1 MRWILAVVAMTA
13 SACGDSLSGPTPGHY
28 TGHWTGT
35 FIVRQCVPV
44 GFTACEGTE
53 AVGSV
58 HAIDLML
65 IQTGATVS
73 GTLQV
78 TEAPINAMNVGG
90 TISGNVLTISGEVS
104 DTFNNRVSF
113 YRLRTTRWTTS
124 VDDDGAMHGA
134 FGLRHAWTW
143 GIASMRPIGETWTLE
158 QDAEISSLKPT
169 T

>member
-1 MRWILAVVAMTA
+1 MRRILAVVALAA
-13 SACGDSLSGPTPGHY
+13 SACDSLTAPTPGHF

-58 HAIDLML
+58 HAMDLML

-78 TEAPINAMNVGG
+78 TEAPIYSMTVTG
-90 TISGNVLTISGEVS
+90 TVAGNVLAISGEVS
-104 DTFNNRVSF
+104 DTFSNRVSF

-124 VDDDGAMHGA
+124 VDDNGAMHGT

-158 QDAEISSLKPT
+158 QDAELSSVVPSS
-169 T
+169 